1 MRRGGAVEVEGFALR
16 FPIPYSLFPIPAQP
30 VSELSD
36 LANALAGQYD
46 IEREIGRGGMGIVYL
61 ARDLKLDRPVAIK
74 TLPAH
79 LAGSPD
85 VRERFLREARTAAH
99 LSHPSIVPIHRA
111 DEIDGQ
117 VFFVMGYV
125 DGESLA
131 QRIQSRGRP
140 SFAETIGQLRDV
152 ALALGYAHARGVVHR
167 DVKAEN
173 ILIENGTGRAV
184 VTDFGIARLAE
195 SKQLTATGQVL
206 GTVHY
211 MSPEQ
216 VSGEAVDGRTDV
228 YALGVVAFLAFSGRF
243 PFDSDTPSAI
253 LVSHVTRPAPRLADV
268 APDVPVAIAA
278 IVDRCLAKNAADRFE
293 TCGALAEA
301 LDGVR
306 SDATAADRDR
316 THGAHVLVSET
327 QAQAIWKRAA
337 ELQAYTTSQPAPA
350 IPQAVPRPQRELSAS
365 SAYQLADVRASA
377 VDAGIPETFVQ
388 QALAEHGLVPSP
400 NAADVRDDGARSPA
414 PRRTGSTPEV
424 VIKAGPPQT
433 INPLIGTATRILAE
447 VVVNGEMPER
457 DYDLVLDIIRR
468 EVGEVGQIG
477 SVGRTFSWSV
487 SNQSRKLQI
496 SVMPRGG
503 KTTVRVDEQ
512 LTHLTGGI
520 FGGMMGG
527 IGGGLGGAVMG
538 TVAGSSAGP
547 MIGLL
552 AWLGVV
558 GSAYLGAR
566 FTFSRVAKGRET
578 KLHALAKQ
586 IGDQIADSVASS
598 EPTDPRRR
606 LAR

>member
-1 MRRGGAVEVEGFALR
+1 M
-16 FPIPYSLFPIPAQP
+16 
-30 VSELSD
+30 SELSA
-36 LANALAGQYD
+36 LSQALAGQYD

-61 ARDLKLDRPVAIK
+61 ARDLNLDRPVAIK

-79 LAGSPD
+79 LAGSGD

-111 DEIDGQ
+111 DEIAGQ

-125 DGESLA
+125 DGDSLA
-131 QRIQSRGRP
+131 QRIQERGRP
-140 SFAETIGQLRDV
+140 PFTETIAQLRDV

-173 ILIENGTGRAV
+173 ILIERASGRAV

-216 VSGEAVDGRTDV
+216 VTGEALDGRSDV
-228 YALGVVAFLAFSGRF
+228 YSLGIVAFLAFSGRF

-253 LVSHVTRPAPRLADV
+253 LVSHVTRPAPRLGDV

-278 IVDRCLAKNAADRFE
+278 IVDRCLAKSAADRFD

-301 LDGVR
+301 LDHVR
-306 SDATAADRDR
+306 SDAVAADRDR
-316 THGAHVLVSET
+316 ANGAHVLVSET
-327 QAQAIWKRAA
+327 QAQAVWKRAA
-337 ELQAYTTSQPAPA
+337 ELQAYTSSQPAPP
-350 IPQAVPRPQRELSAS
+350 IPQVAPRPQRALSES
-365 SAYQLADVRASA
+365 SAYQLSDVRASA
-377 VDAGIPETFVQ
+377 VDAGIPEALVQ
-388 QALAEHGLVPSP
+388 QALVEHGLVPTA
-400 NAADVRDDGARSPA
+400 NDGASSPGLGRA
-414 PRRTGSTPEV
+414 LSPRRSAAPPAV
-424 VIKAGPPQT
+424 VVREGPKQHV
-433 INPLIGTATRILAE
+433 NPLVGAPTRIVVE
-447 VVVNGEMPER
+447 VVVEGEMPER
-457 DYDLVLDIIRR
+457 DYDLVLDVIRR

-487 SNQSRKLQI
+487 SNQNRKLQI

-503 KTTVRVDEQ
+503 KTTVRIDEQ
-512 LTHLTGGI
+512 LGHLTGGI

-527 IGGGLGGAVMG
+527 IGGGVGGAVMG
-538 TVAGSSAGP
+538 SIASSAPGP
-547 MIGLL
+547 AVGLA

-558 GSAYLGAR
+558 ASAYVGAR
-566 FTFSRVAKGRET
+566 FTFSKVARGRER
-578 KLHALAKQ
+578 KLHEIAKQ
-586 IGDQIADSVASS
+586 LGDQIADSLASS
-598 EPTDPRRR
+598 EPTDPRKRLRR
-606 LAR
+606 D

>member
-1 MRRGGAVEVEGFALR
+1 M
-16 FPIPYSLFPIPAQP
+16 
-30 VSELSD
+30 SELSS
-36 LANALAGQYD
+36 LAAALAGQYD

-111 DEIDGQ
+111 DEIGGQ

-131 QRIQSRGRP
+131 QRIQERGRP
-140 SFAETIGQLRDV
+140 PFAETVAQLRDV

-167 DVKAEN
+167 DIKAEN
-173 ILIENGTGRAV
+173 ILVERATARAV

-216 VSGEAVDGRTDV
+216 VSGEAIDGRSDV
-228 YALGVVAFLAFSGRF
+228 YSLGVVAFLALSGKF

-278 IVDRCLAKNAADRFE
+278 IVDRCLAKNPNDRFE
-293 TCGALAEA
+293 TSGALAEA
-301 LDGVR
+301 LERARG
-306 SDATAADRDR
+306 DAAVADREHTESAR
-316 THGAHVLVSET
+316 TLISET
-327 QAQAIWKRAA
+327 QAQSVWRRAA
-337 ELQAYTTSQPAPA
+337 ELQSYTSSEPAPA
-350 IPQAVPRPQRELSAS
+350 LPQPASRPARMLSES
-365 SAYQLADVRASA
+365 SAYQLAEVKASA
-377 VDAGIPETFVQ
+377 VEAGISEPFVQ
-388 QALAEHGLVPSP
+388 QALREHGLVPVAGDSGQP
-400 NAADVRDDGARSPA
+400 GDRAVA
-414 PRRTGSTPEV
+414 PVRRTGQLPAIAV
-424 VIKAGPPQT
+424 KDGPTQPV
-433 INPLIGTATRILAE
+433 NPFLGTATRI
-447 VVVNGEMPER
+447 VVEATIDGEIPER

-468 EVGEVGQIG
+468 EIGEVGQIG

-487 SNQSRKLQI
+487 SNQNRKLQI

-503 KTTVRVDEQ
+503 RTTVRIDEQ
-512 LTHLTGGI
+512 INNIAGGVFGGI
-520 FGGMMGG
+520 MGG
-527 IGGGLGGAVMG
+527 GGGGLGGAMMG
-538 TVAGSSAGP
+538 AIAGGAHQP
-547 MIGLL
+547 LLGLA
-552 AWLGVV
+552 AWLATIATSFG
-558 GSAYLGAR
+558 AAR
-566 FTFSRVAKGRET
+566 FTLGRIAKSKQEKLREVA
-578 KLHALAKQ
+578 HMLAN
-586 IGDQIADSVASS
+586 QIAESTASA
-598 EPTDPRRR
+598 EPTDSRKRIGSG
-606 LAR
+606 